1 MSSFIRS
8 NGRLF
13 RKLFDNSPN
22 RIFQQRLKYSQQ
34 SSTEPVISRK
44 KKYIYTAFLGLSCIA
59 FGYYVR
65 KEKEY
70 GKLRTINIQQLFQL

>member
-8 NGRLF
+8 HGRLF
-13 RKLFDNSPN
+13 SK
-22 RIFQQRLKYSQQ
+22 IFRNPQSRLVQQQFRYSQQ
-34 SSTEPVISRK
+34 TTTEPVISRK
-44 KKYIYTAFLGLSCIA
+44 KKYIYTAILGVSCIA

-70 GKLRTINIQQLFQL
+70 GNY